1 MKTKHSFI
9 MLLFAALVMVG
20 CEQINEPTTEEGGS
34 TSVDNTNIA
43 SVNKVTNFYGTIYEV
58 ILKDGNRMYFG
69 IKNDSEVRMGNW
81 SYFYDGS
88 EYEYEKYAAY
98 EYKGHLVIPEKITL
112 EGKEY
117 TVTELYDMSVSSLTA
132 SSNRADGEVSWD
144 VTFTKPNTTLLSV
157 VIPNTIKKMTNNCF
171 NACTSLKSVTFEK
184 GCPIKELSAHFGGC
198 SSLEEV
204 VLPDNLSSIGRDA
217 SGSTFAFC
225 TSLKTITL
233 PKSVTKIKD
242 GAFWGC
248 TALENINLENIT
260 VIGNDEWSNR
270 IGTFA
275 GCESL
280 KAINLENAVKIHQ
293 NAFYKCTS
301 LETVKLDNLEVL
313 ETCAFDGCTSLKS
326 IVANKLDTI
335 EAHAFNDCINL
346 KKVELSKAIKIMD
359 NAFHGCISLE
369 DVKLDNLEVLGV
381 NAFDSCTSL
390 KQIELPS
397 IKYLGISVEEDDDW
411 WLDGDAFK
419 NCHSLETVV
428 LGSSLLSTNE
438 GDLFNG
444 CNNLKDVYCYAIN
457 PPMDTDG
464 EEGLFFPR
472 KFVGDFV
479 LHVPASSIEAYKETT
494 WGDVYRVREDDG
506 FIYQDDVVRTIVAIE
521 K

>member
-1 MKTKHSFI
+1 MKTKFSLI

-20 CEQINEPTTEEGGS
+20 CEPVNEPTTEEGG
-34 TSVDNTNIA
+34 TTTVDDSNIA
-43 SVNKVTNFYGTIYEV
+43 SVNKVTNYYGTIYEV

-88 EYEYEKYAAY
+88 EYEYEKYAEY

-117 TVTELYDMSVSSLTA
+117 TVTELYDMSH
-132 SSNRADGEVSWD
+132 ADIGYYD
-144 VTFTKPNTTLLSV
+144 VANTTLLSV
-157 VIPNTIKKMTNNCF
+157 IVPNTIKKITSRCF
-171 NACTSLKSVTFEK
+171 EACTALKSVKFEK
-184 GCPIKELSAHFGGC
+184 GSPIQELVGCCFKGC

-204 VLPDNLSSIGRDA
+204 ILPDNLSFIGTEI
-217 SGSTFAFC
+217 SGETFALC
-225 TSLKTITL
+225 TSLKTINL
-233 PKSVTKIKD
+233 PKTVTKIQD
-242 GAFWGC
+242 GTFLEC
-248 TALENINLENIT
+248 TALENINLENVK
-260 VIGNDEWSNR
+260 VIGMDDVHKK
-270 IGTFA
+270 GTFT
-275 GCESL
+275 GCIS
-280 KAINLENAVKIHQ
+280 LENVD
-293 NAFYKCTS
+293 
-301 LETVKLDNLEVL
+301 LDKLEVL
-313 ETCAFDGCTSLKS
+313 GVNTFNGCTSLK
-326 IVANKLDTI
+326 
-335 EAHAFNDCINL
+335 
-346 KKVELSKAIKIMD
+346 KVELPNANKIMD

-472 KFVGDFV
+472 MFVGDFV

-521 K
+521 E

>member
-1 MKTKHSFI
+1 

-88 EYEYEKYAAY
+88 EYEYEKYAEY

-117 TVTELYDMSVSSLTA
+117 TITELYDMSH
-132 SSNRADGEVSWD
+132 ADIGYYD
-144 VTFTKPNTTLLSV
+144 VANTTLLSV
-157 VIPNTIKKMTNNCF
+157 VVPNTIKKITYRCF
-171 NACTSLKSVTFEK
+171 EACTALKSVKFEK
-184 GCPIKELSAHFGGC
+184 GSPIQELVGCCFKGC

-204 VLPDNLSSIGRDA
+204 ILPDNLSFIGTE
-217 SGSTFAFC
+217 SWGETFALC
-225 TSLKTITL
+225 TSLKTINL
-233 PKSVTKIKD
+233 PKSVTTIKD
-242 GAFWGC
+242 EAFSGC
-248 TALENINLENIT
+248 TALENINLENIKI
-260 VIGNDEWSNR
+260 IGNDRWNDD
-270 IGTFA
+270 GTFM
-275 GCESL
+275 GCTSL
-280 KAINLENAVKIHQ
+280 KNVNLENAVKINS
-293 NAFYKCTS
+293 NAFCRCTS
-301 LETVKLDNLEVL
+301 LETIKLDNLEVL
-313 ETCAFDGCTSLKS
+313 GACAFDSCTALKS

-521 K
+521 E

>member
-1 MKTKHSFI
+1 MKTKFSLI

-20 CEQINEPTTEEGGS
+20 CEPANEPTTEEGGS

-88 EYEYEKYAAY
+88 EYEYEKYAEY

-117 TVTELYDMSVSSLTA
+117 TITELYDMSH
-132 SSNRADGEVSWD
+132 ADIGNYD
-144 VTFTKPNTTLLSV
+144 VANTTLLSV
-157 VIPNTIKKMTNNCF
+157 VIPNTIKKITFRCF
-171 NACTSLKSVTFEK
+171 EACTALKSVKFEK
-184 GCPIKELSAHFGGC
+184 GSPIQELVGSCFKGC

-204 VLPDNLSSIGRDA
+204 ILPDNLSLIGTK
-217 SGSTFAFC
+217 SWGQTFALC
-225 TSLKTITL
+225 TSLKTINL
-233 PKSVTKIKD
+233 PKTVTKIQD
-242 GAFWGC
+242 GTFMGC
-248 TALENINLENIT
+248 T
-260 VIGNDEWSNR
+260 
-270 IGTFA
+270 
-275 GCESL
+275 SL
-280 KAINLENAVKIHQ
+280 KNVNLENAIKINS
-293 NAFYKCTS
+293 NAFCRCTS

-313 ETCAFDGCTSLKS
+313 GTCAFDSCTALKS

-397 IKYLGISVEEDDDW
+397 IKYLGISVKEEKDKMW
-411 WLDGDAFK
+411 WGSGDAF
-419 NCHSLETVV
+419 NDCHSLETVV
-428 LGSSLLSTNE
+428 LGSSLLFTNE

-444 CNNLKDVYCYAIN
+444 CNNLKDVYCYAVN
-457 PPMDTDG
+457 PPMDTDW
-464 EEGLFFPR
+464 EEGDTDYRTIL
-472 KFVGDFV
+472 GDFV
-479 LHVPASSIEAYKETT
+479 LHVPASSIESYKETN
-494 WGDVYRVREDDG
+494 WGAIAYYVESWLVQWIGE
-506 FIYQDDVVRTIVAIE
+506 RTIVAIE
-521 K
+521 E

>member
-20 CEQINEPTTEEGGS
+20 CEQINEPTAGEGGS
-34 TSVDNTNIA
+34 TSVDNTDIA
-43 SVNKVTNFYGTIYEV
+43 SVNKLTNFYGTIYEV

-81 SYFYDGS
+81 SYFYAGS
-88 EYEYEKYAAY
+88 EYEYEKYAEY

-117 TVTELYDMSVSSLTA
+117 TITELYDMSH
-132 SSNRADGEVSWD
+132 ADIGYYD
-144 VTFTKPNTTLLSV
+144 VANTTLLSV
-157 VIPNTIKKMTNNCF
+157 VVPNTIKKITYRCF
-171 NACTSLKSVTFEK
+171 EACTALKSVKFEK
-184 GCPIKELSAHFGGC
+184 GSPIQELVGRCFKGC

-204 VLPDNLSSIGRDA
+204 ILPDNLSFIGTE
-217 SGSTFAFC
+217 SWGETFALC
-225 TSLKTITL
+225 TSLKTINL
-233 PKSVTKIKD
+233 PKTVTKIQD
-242 GAFWGC
+242 GTFLEC
-248 TALENINLENIT
+248 TALENINLENVK
-260 VIGNDEWSNR
+260 VIGMNDVHKK
-270 IGTFA
+270 GTFT
-275 GCESL
+275 G
-280 KAINLENAVKIHQ
+280 
-293 NAFYKCTS
+293 CTS
-301 LETVKLDNLEVL
+301 LENVDLDKLEVL
-313 ETCAFDGCTSLKS
+313 GVNTFNGCTSLK
-326 IVANKLDTI
+326 
-335 EAHAFNDCINL
+335 
-346 KKVELSKAIKIMD
+346 KVELPNANKIMD

-397 IKYLGISVEEDDDW
+397 IRYLGISVEEDDDW
-411 WLDGDAFK
+411 WRDGDAFK

>member
-20 CEQINEPTTEEGGS
+20 CEQINEPTAGEGGS
-34 TSVDNTNIA
+34 TSVDNTDIA
-43 SVNKVTNFYGTIYEV
+43 SVNKLTNFYGTIYEV

-81 SYFYDGS
+81 SYFYAGS
-88 EYEYEKYAAY
+88 EYEYEKYAEY

-117 TVTELYDMSVSSLTA
+117 TITELYDMSH
-132 SSNRADGEVSWD
+132 ADIGYYD
-144 VTFTKPNTTLLSV
+144 VANTTLLSV
-157 VIPNTIKKMTNNCF
+157 VVPNTIKKITYRCF
-171 NACTSLKSVTFEK
+171 EACTALKSVKFEK
-184 GCPIKELSAHFGGC
+184 GSPIQELVGRCFKGC

-204 VLPDNLSSIGRDA
+204 ILPDNLSFIGTE
-217 SGSTFAFC
+217 SWGETFALC
-225 TSLKTITL
+225 TSLKTINL
-233 PKSVTKIKD
+233 PKTVTKIQD
-242 GAFWGC
+242 GTFLEC
-248 TALENINLENIT
+248 TALENINLENVK
-260 VIGNDEWSNR
+260 VIGMNDVHKK
-270 IGTFA
+270 GTFT
-275 GCESL
+275 G
-280 KAINLENAVKIHQ
+280 
-293 NAFYKCTS
+293 CTS
-301 LETVKLDNLEVL
+301 LENVDLDKLEVL
-313 ETCAFDGCTSLKS
+313 GVNTFNGCTSLKK
-326 IVANKLDTI
+326 VELPNANKIMDNAFHGCISLEDVDLDKLEVLGVNT
-335 EAHAFNDCINL
+335 FNGCTSL
-346 KKVELSKAIKIMD
+346 KKVELPNANKIMD

-397 IKYLGISVEEDDDW
+397 IRYLGISVEEDDDW
-411 WLDGDAFK
+411 WRDGDAFK

>member
-1 MKTKHSFI
+1 

-117 TVTELYDMSVSSLTA
+117 TVTELYDMSH
-132 SSNRADGEVSWD
+132 ADIGYYD
-144 VTFTKPNTTLLSV
+144 VANTTLLSV
-157 VIPNTIKKMTNNCF
+157 VVPNTIKKITYRCF
-171 NACTSLKSVTFEK
+171 EACTALKSVKFEK
-184 GCPIKELSAHFGGC
+184 GSPIQELVGCCFKGC

-204 VLPDNLSSIGRDA
+204 ILPDNLSFIGTES
-217 SGSTFAFC
+217 SGETFALC
-225 TSLKTITL
+225 TSLKTIDL
-233 PKSVTKIKD
+233 PKSVTAVK
-242 GAFWGC
+242 GAAFYGC
-248 TALENINLENIT
+248 TSLENINLENVK
-260 VIGNDEWSNR
+260 VIGRDNWYDD
-270 IGTFA
+270 GTFM
-275 GCESL
+275 GCTSL
-280 KAINLENAVKIHQ
+280 KNVNLENAVKINS
-293 NAFYKCTS
+293 NAFCRCTS

-313 ETCAFDGCTSLKS
+313 GACAFDSCTALKS

-381 NAFDSCTSL
+381 NAFDSCISL

-411 WLDGDAFK
+411 WRDGDAFK

-428 LGSSLLSTNE
+428 LGGSLLFTNE

-444 CNNLKDVYCYAIN
+444 CNNLKDVYCYAVN
-457 PPMDTDG
+457 PPMDTDW
-464 EEGLFFPR
+464 EEGDSDYR
-472 KFVGDFV
+472 EFVGDFV
-479 LHVPASSIEAYKETT
+479 LHVPASSIEAYKETA

-521 K
+521 E

>member
-1 MKTKHSFI
+1 MCI
-9 MLLFAALVMVG
+9 RDR
-20 CEQINEPTTEEGGS
+20 PTTEEGG
-34 TSVDNTNIA
+34 TTTVDDSNIA
-43 SVNKVTNFYGTIYEV
+43 SVNKVTNYYGTIYEV

-88 EYEYEKYAAY
+88 EYEYEKYAEY

-117 TVTELYDMSVSSLTA
+117 TVTELYDMSH
-132 SSNRADGEVSWD
+132 ADIGYYD
-144 VTFTKPNTTLLSV
+144 VANTTLLSV
-157 VIPNTIKKMTNNCF
+157 VVPNTIKKITYRCF
-171 NACTSLKSVTFEK
+171 EACTALKSVKFEK
-184 GCPIKELSAHFGGC
+184 GSPIQELVGCCFKGC

-204 VLPDNLSSIGRDA
+204 ILPDNLSFIGTE
-217 SGSTFAFC
+217 SWGETFALC
-225 TSLKTITL
+225 TSLKTINL
-233 PKSVTKIKD
+233 PKTVTKIQD
-242 GAFWGC
+242 GTFLEC
-248 TALENINLENIT
+248 TALENINLENVK
-260 VIGNDEWSNR
+260 VIGMNDVHKE
-270 IGTFA
+270 GTFT
-275 GCESL
+275 G
-280 KAINLENAVKIHQ
+280 
-293 NAFYKCTS
+293 CTS
-301 LETVKLDNLEVL
+301 LENVDLDKLEVL
-313 ETCAFDGCTSLKS
+313 GVNTFNGCTSLK
-326 IVANKLDTI
+326 
-335 EAHAFNDCINL
+335 
-346 KKVELSKAIKIMD
+346 KVELPNANKIMD

-411 WLDGDAFK
+411 WRDGDAFK

-521 K
+521 E

>member
-1 MKTKHSFI
+1 

-117 TVTELYDMSVSSLTA
+117 TVTELYDMSLGSF
-132 SSNRADGEVSWD
+132 NHYDQEY
-144 VTFTKPNTTLLSV
+144 KNPNTTLLSV
-157 VIPNTIKKMTNNCF
+157 TIPKTIKKMTSGCF
-171 NACTSLKSVTFEK
+171 EACTALNSVKFEK
-184 GCPIKELSAHFGGC
+184 GSPIQELSGQFMGC

-204 VLPDNLSSIGRDA
+204 VLPDNLSSIGEGVGLA
-217 SGSTFAFC
+217 FAFC
-225 TSLKTITL
+225 TSLKTIDL
-233 PKSVTKIKD
+233 PKSVTAVK
-242 GAFWGC
+242 GAAFYGC
-248 TALENINLENIT
+248 TSLENINLENVK
-260 VIGNDEWSNR
+260 VIGPAVWYAD
-270 IGTFA
+270 GTFM
-275 GCESL
+275 GCTSL
-280 KAINLENAVKIHQ
+280 KNVNLENAIKINS
-293 NAFYKCTS
+293 NAFCRCTS

-313 ETCAFDGCTSLKS
+313 RTCAFDSCTSLKS

-411 WLDGDAFK
+411 WRDGDAFK

-428 LGSSLLSTNE
+428 LGSSLLSTNK

-457 PPMDTDG
+457 PPMYVDWQVGYSDY
-464 EEGLFFPR
+464 R

-479 LHVPASSIEAYKETT
+479 LHVPASSIEAYKETA

-506 FIYQDDVVRTIVAIE
+506 FIYQDDVRTIVAIE
-521 K
+521 E

>member
-20 CEQINEPTTEEGGS
+20 CEQINEPTTGEGGS
-34 TSVDNTNIA
+34 TSVDNTDIA

-58 ILKDGNRMYFG
+58 ILKDGNHMYFG

-81 SYFYDGS
+81 SYFYAGS
-88 EYEYEKYAAY
+88 EYEYEKYAEY

-117 TVTELYDMSVSSLTA
+117 TITELYDMSH
-132 SSNRADGEVSWD
+132 ADIGYYD
-144 VTFTKPNTTLLSV
+144 VANTTLLSV
-157 VIPNTIKKMTNNCF
+157 VVPNTIKKITYRCF
-171 NACTSLKSVTFEK
+171 EACTALKSVKFEK
-184 GCPIKELSAHFGGC
+184 GSPIQELVGRCFKGC

-204 VLPDNLSSIGRDA
+204 ILPDNLSFIGTE
-217 SGSTFAFC
+217 SWGETFALC
-225 TSLKTITL
+225 TSLKTINL
-233 PKSVTKIKD
+233 PKTVTKIQD
-242 GAFWGC
+242 GTFLEC
-248 TALENINLENIT
+248 TALENINLENVK
-260 VIGNDEWSNR
+260 VIGMNDVHKK
-270 IGTFA
+270 GTFT
-275 GCESL
+275 G
-280 KAINLENAVKIHQ
+280 
-293 NAFYKCTS
+293 CTS
-301 LETVKLDNLEVL
+301 LENVDLDKLEVL
-313 ETCAFDGCTSLKS
+313 GVNTFNGCTSLK
-326 IVANKLDTI
+326 
-335 EAHAFNDCINL
+335 
-346 KKVELSKAIKIMD
+346 KVELPNANKIMD

-411 WLDGDAFK
+411 WRDGDAFK

>member
-20 CEQINEPTTEEGGS
+20 CEQINEPTTGEGGS
-34 TSVDNTNIA
+34 TSVDNTDIA

-58 ILKDGNRMYFG
+58 ILKDGNHMYFG

-81 SYFYDGS
+81 SYFYAGS
-88 EYEYEKYAAY
+88 EYEYEKYAEY

-117 TVTELYDMSVSSLTA
+117 TVTELYDMSH
-132 SSNRADGEVSWD
+132 ADIGYYD
-144 VTFTKPNTTLLSV
+144 VANTTLLSV
-157 VIPNTIKKMTNNCF
+157 VIPNTIKKITYRCF
-171 NACTSLKSVTFEK
+171 EACTALKSVKFEK
-184 GCPIKELSAHFGGC
+184 GSPIQELVGRCFKGC

-204 VLPDNLSSIGRDA
+204 ILPDNLSFIGTE
-217 SGSTFAFC
+217 SWGETFALC
-225 TSLKTITL
+225 TSLKTINL
-233 PKSVTKIKD
+233 PKTVTKIQD
-242 GAFWGC
+242 GTFLEC
-248 TALENINLENIT
+248 TALENINLENVK
-260 VIGNDEWSNR
+260 VIGMNDVHKK
-270 IGTFA
+270 GTFT
-275 GCESL
+275 G
-280 KAINLENAVKIHQ
+280 
-293 NAFYKCTS
+293 CTS
-301 LETVKLDNLEVL
+301 LENVDLDKLEVL
-313 ETCAFDGCTSLKS
+313 GVNTFNGCTSLK
-326 IVANKLDTI
+326 
-335 EAHAFNDCINL
+335 
-346 KKVELSKAIKIMD
+346 KVELPNANKIMD

-397 IKYLGISVEEDDDW
+397 IRYLGISVEEDDDW
-411 WLDGDAFK
+411 WRDGDAFK

>member
-1 MKTKHSFI
+1 

-20 CEQINEPTTEEGGS
+20 CEQINEPTTGEGGS
-34 TSVDNTNIA
+34 TSVDNTDIA
-43 SVNKVTNFYGTIYEV
+43 SVNKLTNFYGTIYEV

-81 SYFYDGS
+81 SYFYAGS
-88 EYEYEKYAAY
+88 EYEYEKYAEY

-117 TVTELYDMSVSSLTA
+117 TITELYDMSH
-132 SSNRADGEVSWD
+132 ADIGYYD
-144 VTFTKPNTTLLSV
+144 VANTTLLSV
-157 VIPNTIKKMTNNCF
+157 VVPNTIKKITYRCF
-171 NACTSLKSVTFEK
+171 EACTALKSVKFEK
-184 GCPIKELSAHFGGC
+184 GSPIQELVGCCFKGC

-204 VLPDNLSSIGRDA
+204 ILPDNLSFIGTE
-217 SGSTFAFC
+217 SWGETFALC
-225 TSLKTITL
+225 TSLKTINL
-233 PKSVTKIKD
+233 PKTVTKIQD
-242 GAFWGC
+242 GTFLEC
-248 TALENINLENIT
+248 TALENINLENVK
-260 VIGNDEWSNR
+260 VIGMNDVHKK
-270 IGTFA
+270 GTFT
-275 GCESL
+275 G
-280 KAINLENAVKIHQ
+280 
-293 NAFYKCTS
+293 CTS
-301 LETVKLDNLEVL
+301 LENVDLDKLEVL
-313 ETCAFDGCTSLKS
+313 GVNTFNGCTSLK
-326 IVANKLDTI
+326 
-335 EAHAFNDCINL
+335 
-346 KKVELSKAIKIMD
+346 KVELPNANKIMD

-397 IKYLGISVEEDDDW
+397 IRYLGISVEEDDDW
-411 WLDGDAFK
+411 WRDGDAFK

-506 FIYQDDVVRTIVAIE
+506 FIYQDDVRTIVAIE

>member
-1 MKTKHSFI
+1 
-9 MLLFAALVMVG
+9 MLLLAAWLMVG
-20 CEQINEPTTEEGGS
+20 CEPVNEPTTEEGG
-34 TSVDNTNIA
+34 TTTVDDSNIA
-43 SVNKVTNFYGTIYEV
+43 SVNKVTNYYGTIYEV

-88 EYEYEKYAAY
+88 EYEYEKYAEY

-117 TVTELYDMSVSSLTA
+117 TVTELYDMSH
-132 SSNRADGEVSWD
+132 ADIGYYD
-144 VTFTKPNTTLLSV
+144 VANTTLLSV
-157 VIPNTIKKMTNNCF
+157 VVPNTIKKITYRCF
-171 NACTSLKSVTFEK
+171 EACTALKSVKFEK
-184 GCPIKELSAHFGGC
+184 GSPIQELVGRCFKGC

-204 VLPDNLSSIGRDA
+204 ILPDNLSFIGTE
-217 SGSTFAFC
+217 SWGETFALC
-225 TSLKTITL
+225 TSLKTINL
-233 PKSVTKIKD
+233 PKTVTKIQD
-242 GAFWGC
+242 GTFLEC
-248 TALENINLENIT
+248 TALENINLENVK
-260 VIGNDEWSNR
+260 VIGMNDSHKK
-270 IGTFA
+270 GTFT
-275 GCESL
+275 GCIS
-280 KAINLENAVKIHQ
+280 LENVD
-293 NAFYKCTS
+293 
-301 LETVKLDNLEVL
+301 LDKLEVL
-313 ETCAFDGCTSLKS
+313 GVNTFNGCTSLK
-326 IVANKLDTI
+326 
-335 EAHAFNDCINL
+335 
-346 KKVELSKAIKIMD
+346 KVELPNANKIMD

-411 WLDGDAFK
+411 WRDGDAFK

-521 K
+521 E

>member
-20 CEQINEPTTEEGGS
+20 CEQINEPTTGEGGS
-34 TSVDNTNIA
+34 TSVDNTDIA

-58 ILKDGNRMYFG
+58 ILKDGNHMYFG

-81 SYFYDGS
+81 SYFYAGS
-88 EYEYEKYAAY
+88 EYEYEKYAEY

-117 TVTELYDMSVSSLTA
+117 TITELYDMSH
-132 SSNRADGEVSWD
+132 ADIGYYD
-144 VTFTKPNTTLLSV
+144 VANTTLLSV
-157 VIPNTIKKMTNNCF
+157 VVPNTIKKITYRCF
-171 NACTSLKSVTFEK
+171 EACTALKSVKFEK
-184 GCPIKELSAHFGGC
+184 GSPIQELVGRCFKGC

-204 VLPDNLSSIGRDA
+204 ILPDNLSFIGTE
-217 SGSTFAFC
+217 SWGETFALC
-225 TSLKTITL
+225 TSLKTINL
-233 PKSVTKIKD
+233 PKTVTKIQD
-242 GAFWGC
+242 GTFLEC
-248 TALENINLENIT
+248 TALENINLENVK
-260 VIGNDEWSNR
+260 VIGMNDVHKK
-270 IGTFA
+270 GTFT
-275 GCESL
+275 G
-280 KAINLENAVKIHQ
+280 
-293 NAFYKCTS
+293 CTS
-301 LETVKLDNLEVL
+301 LENVDLDKLEVL
-313 ETCAFDGCTSLKS
+313 GVNTFNGCTSLK
-326 IVANKLDTI
+326 
-335 EAHAFNDCINL
+335 
-346 KKVELSKAIKIMD
+346 KVELPNANKIMD

-397 IKYLGISVEEDDDW
+397 IRYLGISVEEDDDW
-411 WLDGDAFK
+411 WRDGDAFK

>member
-117 TVTELYDMSVSSLTA
+117 TVTELYDMSH
-132 SSNRADGEVSWD
+132 ADIGYYD
-144 VTFTKPNTTLLSV
+144 VANTTLLSV
-157 VIPNTIKKMTNNCF
+157 VVPNTIKKITYRCF
-171 NACTSLKSVTFEK
+171 EACTALKSVKFEK
-184 GCPIKELSAHFGGC
+184 GSPIQELVGCCFKGC

-204 VLPDNLSSIGRDA
+204 ILPDNLSFIGTE
-217 SGSTFAFC
+217 SWGETFALC
-225 TSLKTITL
+225 TSLKTINL
-233 PKSVTKIKD
+233 PKTVTKIQD
-242 GAFWGC
+242 GTFLEC
-248 TALENINLENIT
+248 TALENINLENVK
-260 VIGNDEWSNR
+260 VIGMNDVHKE
-270 IGTFA
+270 GAFA
-275 GCESL
+275 G
-280 KAINLENAVKIHQ
+280 
-293 NAFYKCTS
+293 CTS
-301 LETVKLDNLEVL
+301 LENVDLDKLEVL
-313 ETCAFDGCTSLKS
+313 GVNTFNGCTSLK
-326 IVANKLDTI
+326 
-335 EAHAFNDCINL
+335 
-346 KKVELSKAIKIMD
+346 KVELPNANKIMD
-359 NAFHGCISLE
+359 NAFHGCTSLKNINLESTINIYDYAFQKCISLE
-369 DVKLDNLEVLGV
+369 EVKLDNLEVLGAY
-381 NAFDSCTSL
+381 AFDSCVSL

-397 IKYLGISVEEDDDW
+397 IKYLGISVEEDKDDFW
-411 WLDGDAFK
+411 WQDGDAFK
-419 NCHSLETVV
+419 NCHSLETVI
-428 LGSSLLSTNE
+428 LGSSLLYTNRNA
-438 GDLFNG
+438 LFNG

-457 PPMDTDG
+457 PPMYVDWQVGRSDY
-464 EEGLFFPR
+464 R

-479 LHVPASSIEAYKETT
+479 LHVPASSIEAYKETA

-506 FIYQDDVVRTIVAIE
+506 FIYQDDVRTIVAIE
-521 K
+521 E

>member
-1 MKTKHSFI
+1 MKTKISLM
-9 MLLFAALVMVG
+9 MLLLAAWLLVG
-20 CEQINEPTTEEGGS
+20 CEPINEPTTEEGG
-34 TSVDNTNIA
+34 TTTVDDSNIA
-43 SVNKVTNFYGTIYEV
+43 SVNKVTNYYGTIYEV

-81 SYFYDGS
+81 GYFYDGS
-88 EYEYEKYAAY
+88 GYEYEKYAAY

-117 TVTELYDMSVSSLTA
+117 TVTELYGMSVGSF
-132 SSNRADGEVSWD
+132 NKYDQEY
-144 VTFTKPNTTLLSV
+144 KNPNTTLLSV
-157 VIPNTIKKMTNNCF
+157 TIPKTIKKMTDYCF
-171 NACTSLKSVTFEK
+171 QACTSLKSVTFEK
-184 GCPIKELSAHFGGC
+184 GSPIKELSVQFIGC
-198 SSLEEV
+198 SSLEDV

-217 SGSTFAFC
+217 WSATFAFC

-233 PKSVTKIKD
+233 PKSVTTIKD
-242 GAFWGC
+242 EAFYGC
-248 TALENINLENIT
+248 TALENINLENIK
-260 VIGNDEWSNR
+260 VVGEGHVHWMEEV
-270 IGTFA
+270 GAFA
-275 GCESL
+275 GCTSL
-280 KAINLENAVKIHQ
+280 KTINLENAVKIHQ

-444 CNNLKDVYCYAIN
+444 CNNLKDVYCYAVN

-521 K
+521 E

>member
-1 MKTKHSFI
+1 MKTKFSLI
-9 MLLFAALVMVG
+9 MLLLAAWLMVG
-20 CEQINEPTTEEGGS
+20 CEPVNEPTTEEGG
-34 TSVDNTNIA
+34 TTTVDDSNIA
-43 SVNKVTNFYGTIYEV
+43 SVNKVTNYYGTIYEV

-88 EYEYEKYAAY
+88 EYEYEKYAEY

-117 TVTELYDMSVSSLTA
+117 TVTELYDMSH
-132 SSNRADGEVSWD
+132 ADIGYYD
-144 VTFTKPNTTLLSV
+144 VANTTLLSV
-157 VIPNTIKKMTNNCF
+157 VVPNTIKKITYRCF
-171 NACTSLKSVTFEK
+171 EACTALKSVKFEK
-184 GCPIKELSAHFGGC
+184 GSPIQELVGRCFKGC

-204 VLPDNLSSIGRDA
+204 ILPDNLSFIGTE
-217 SGSTFAFC
+217 SWGETFALC
-225 TSLKTITL
+225 TSLKTINL
-233 PKSVTKIKD
+233 PKTVTKIQD
-242 GAFWGC
+242 GTFLEC
-248 TALENINLENIT
+248 TALENINLENVK
-260 VIGNDEWSNR
+260 VIGMNDSHKK
-270 IGTFA
+270 GTFT
-275 GCESL
+275 GCIS
-280 KAINLENAVKIHQ
+280 LENVD
-293 NAFYKCTS
+293 
-301 LETVKLDNLEVL
+301 LDKLEVL
-313 ETCAFDGCTSLKS
+313 GVNTFNGCTSLK
-326 IVANKLDTI
+326 
-335 EAHAFNDCINL
+335 
-346 KKVELSKAIKIMD
+346 KVELPNANKIMD

-411 WLDGDAFK
+411 WRDGDAFK

-521 K
+521 E

>member
-34 TSVDNTNIA
+34 TSVDNTDIA

-58 ILKDGNRMYFG
+58 ILKDGNHMYFG

-88 EYEYEKYAAY
+88 EYEYEKYAEY

-117 TVTELYDMSVSSLTA
+117 TVTELYDMSH
-132 SSNRADGEVSWD
+132 ADIGYYD
-144 VTFTKPNTTLLSV
+144 VANTTLLSV
-157 VIPNTIKKMTNNCF
+157 VVPNTIKKITFRCF
-171 NACTSLKSVTFEK
+171 EACTALKSVKFEK
-184 GCPIKELSAHFGGC
+184 GSPIQELVGCCFKGC

-204 VLPDNLSSIGRDA
+204 ILPDNLSFIGTE
-217 SGSTFAFC
+217 SWGETFALC
-225 TSLKTITL
+225 TSLKTINL
-233 PKSVTKIKD
+233 PKSVTTIKD
-242 GAFWGC
+242 EAFSGC
-248 TALENINLENIT
+248 TALENINLENIKI
-260 VIGNDEWSNR
+260 IGNDRWDE
-270 IGTFA
+270 GAFA
-275 GCESL
+275 GCTSL
-280 KAINLENAVKIHQ
+280 KTINLEKGVKIHP
-293 NAFYKCTS
+293 NAFYRCTS

-313 ETCAFDGCTSLKS
+313 EASAFDGCTSLKS

-335 EAHAFNDCINL
+335 ETHAFNDCINL

-381 NAFDSCTSL
+381 NAFDSCISL

-411 WLDGDAFK
+411 WRDGDAFK

-457 PPMDTDG
+457 PPMYVDWQVGRSDY
-464 EEGLFFPR
+464 R

-479 LHVPASSIEAYKETT
+479 LHVPASSIEAYKETA

-506 FIYQDDVVRTIVAIE
+506 FIYQDDVRTIVAIE
-521 K
+521 E

>member
-1 MKTKHSFI
+1 M
-9 MLLFAALVMVG
+9 
-20 CEQINEPTTEEGGS
+20 
-34 TSVDNTNIA
+34 
-43 SVNKVTNFYGTIYEV
+43 
-58 ILKDGNRMYFG
+58 KDGNHMYFG

-81 SYFYDGS
+81 SYFYAGS
-88 EYEYEKYAAY
+88 EYEYEKYAEY

-117 TVTELYDMSVSSLTA
+117 TVTELYDMSH
-132 SSNRADGEVSWD
+132 ADIGYYD
-144 VTFTKPNTTLLSV
+144 VANTTLLSV
-157 VIPNTIKKMTNNCF
+157 VIPNTIKKITYRCF
-171 NACTSLKSVTFEK
+171 EACTALKSVKFEK
-184 GCPIKELSAHFGGC
+184 GSPIQELVGRCFKGC

-204 VLPDNLSSIGRDA
+204 ILPDNLSFIGTE
-217 SGSTFAFC
+217 SWGETFALC
-225 TSLKTITL
+225 TSLKTINL
-233 PKSVTKIKD
+233 PKTVTKIQD
-242 GAFWGC
+242 GTFLEC
-248 TALENINLENIT
+248 TALENINLENVK
-260 VIGNDEWSNR
+260 VIGMNDVHKK
-270 IGTFA
+270 GTFT
-275 GCESL
+275 G
-280 KAINLENAVKIHQ
+280 
-293 NAFYKCTS
+293 CTS
-301 LETVKLDNLEVL
+301 LENVDLDKLEVL
-313 ETCAFDGCTSLKS
+313 GVNTFNGCTSLK
-326 IVANKLDTI
+326 
-335 EAHAFNDCINL
+335 
-346 KKVELSKAIKIMD
+346 KVELPNANKIMD

-397 IKYLGISVEEDDDW
+397 IRYLGISVEEDDDW
-411 WLDGDAFK
+411 WRDGDAFK

>member
-1 MKTKHSFI
+1 

-88 EYEYEKYAAY
+88 EYEYEKYAEY

-117 TVTELYDMSVSSLTA
+117 TITELYDMSH
-132 SSNRADGEVSWD
+132 ADIGYYD
-144 VTFTKPNTTLLSV
+144 VANTTLLSV
-157 VIPNTIKKMTNNCF
+157 VVPNTIKKITYRCF
-171 NACTSLKSVTFEK
+171 EACTALKSVKFEK
-184 GCPIKELSAHFGGC
+184 GSPIQELVGCCFKGC

-204 VLPDNLSSIGRDA
+204 ILPDNLSFIGTE
-217 SGSTFAFC
+217 SWGETFALC
-225 TSLKTITL
+225 TSLKTINL
-233 PKSVTKIKD
+233 PKSVTTIKD
-242 GAFWGC
+242 EAFSGC
-248 TALENINLENIT
+248 TALENINLENIKI
-260 VIGNDEWSNR
+260 IGNDRWNDD
-270 IGTFA
+270 GTFM
-275 GCESL
+275 GCTSL
-280 KAINLENAVKIHQ
+280 KNVNLENAVKINS
-293 NAFYKCTS
+293 NAFCRCTS

-313 ETCAFDGCTSLKS
+313 GACAFDSCTALKS

-411 WLDGDAFK
+411 WRDGDAFK

-521 K
+521 E

>member
-1 MKTKHSFI
+1 

-20 CEQINEPTTEEGGS
+20 CEQINEPTTGEGGS
-34 TSVDNTNIA
+34 TSVDNTDIA

-58 ILKDGNRMYFG
+58 ILKDGNHMYFG

-81 SYFYDGS
+81 SYFYAGS
-88 EYEYEKYAAY
+88 EYEYEKYAEY

-117 TVTELYDMSVSSLTA
+117 TVTELYDMSH
-132 SSNRADGEVSWD
+132 ADIGYYD
-144 VTFTKPNTTLLSV
+144 VANTTLLSV
-157 VIPNTIKKMTNNCF
+157 VIPNTIKKITFRCF
-171 NACTSLKSVTFEK
+171 EACTALKSVKFEK
-184 GCPIKELSAHFGGC
+184 GSPIQELVGSCFKGC

-204 VLPDNLSSIGRDA
+204 ILPDNLSFIGTE
-217 SGSTFAFC
+217 SWGETFALC
-225 TSLKTITL
+225 TSLKTINL
-233 PKSVTKIKD
+233 PKSVTTIKD
-242 GAFWGC
+242 EAFSGC
-248 TALENINLENIT
+248 TALENINLENIKI
-260 VIGNDEWSNR
+260 IGNE
-270 IGTFA
+270 GAFA
-275 GCESL
+275 G
-280 KAINLENAVKIHQ
+280 
-293 NAFYKCTS
+293 CTS
-301 LETVKLDNLEVL
+301 LENVDLDKLEVL
-313 ETCAFDGCTSLKS
+313 GVNTFNGCTSLK
-326 IVANKLDTI
+326 
-335 EAHAFNDCINL
+335 
-346 KKVELSKAIKIMD
+346 KVELPNANKIMD

-397 IKYLGISVEEDDDW
+397 IRYLGISVEEDDDW
-411 WLDGDAFK
+411 WRDGDAFK

>member
-34 TSVDNTNIA
+34 TSVDNTDIA

-58 ILKDGNRMYFG
+58 ILKDGNHMYFG

-88 EYEYEKYAAY
+88 EYEYEKYAEY

-117 TVTELYDMSVSSLTA
+117 TVTELYDMSH
-132 SSNRADGEVSWD
+132 ADIGYYD
-144 VTFTKPNTTLLSV
+144 VANTTLLSV
-157 VIPNTIKKMTNNCF
+157 VVPNTIKKITFRCF
-171 NACTSLKSVTFEK
+171 EACTALKSVKFEK
-184 GCPIKELSAHFGGC
+184 GSPIQELVGCCFKGC

-204 VLPDNLSSIGRDA
+204 ILPDNLSFIGTE
-217 SGSTFAFC
+217 SWGETFALC
-225 TSLKTITL
+225 TSLKTINL
-233 PKSVTKIKD
+233 PKSVTTIKD
-242 GAFWGC
+242 EAFSGC
-248 TALENINLENIT
+248 TALENINLENIKI
-260 VIGNDEWSNR
+260 IGNDRWDE
-270 IGTFA
+270 GAFA
-275 GCESL
+275 GCTSL
-280 KAINLENAVKIHQ
+280 KTINLEKGVKIHP
-293 NAFYKCTS
+293 NAFYRCTS

-313 ETCAFDGCTSLKS
+313 EASAFDGCTSLKS

-369 DVKLDNLEVLGV
+369 DVKLANFEVLGV

-494 WGDVYRVREDDG
+494 WGDVYRVEDDG
-506 FIYQDDVVRTIVAIE
+506 FIYQDYDVVRTIVAIE
-521 K
+521 E

>member
-1 MKTKHSFI
+1 
-9 MLLFAALVMVG
+9 MVG
-20 CEQINEPTTEEGGS
+20 CEPVNEPTTEDGGT
-34 TSVDNTNIA
+34 TSLDDSNIA

-88 EYEYEKYAAY
+88 EYEYEKYAEY

-117 TVTELYDMSVSSLTA
+117 TVTELYDMSH
-132 SSNRADGEVSWD
+132 ADIGYYD
-144 VTFTKPNTTLLSV
+144 VANTTLLSV
-157 VIPNTIKKMTNNCF
+157 VVPNTIKKITFRCF
-171 NACTSLKSVTFEK
+171 EACTALKSVKFEK
-184 GCPIKELSAHFGGC
+184 GSPIQELVGCCFKGC

-204 VLPDNLSSIGRDA
+204 ILPDNLSFIGTE
-217 SGSTFAFC
+217 SWGETFALC
-225 TSLKTITL
+225 TSLKTINL
-233 PKSVTKIKD
+233 PKSVTTIKD
-242 GAFWGC
+242 EAFSGC
-248 TALENINLENIT
+248 TALENINLENIKI
-260 VIGNDEWSNR
+260 IGNDRWDE
-270 IGTFA
+270 GAFA
-275 GCESL
+275 GCTSL
-280 KAINLENAVKIHQ
+280 KTINLEKAVKIHP
-293 NAFYKCTS
+293 NAFYRCTS

-313 ETCAFDGCTSLKS
+313 EASAFDGCTSLKS

-335 EAHAFNDCINL
+335 ETHAFNDCINL

-381 NAFDSCTSL
+381 NAFDSCISL

-411 WLDGDAFK
+411 WRDGDAFK

-444 CNNLKDVYCYAIN
+444 CNNLKDVYCYAVN

-521 K
+521 E

>member
-1 MKTKHSFI
+1 MKTKMSLM
-9 MLLFAALVMVG
+9 MLLLAALVMVG
-20 CEQINEPTTEEGGS
+20 CEPVNEPTAEEGGT
-34 TSVDNTNIA
+34 TSLDDSNIA

-69 IKNDSEVRMGNW
+69 RKNDSEVRMGDW

-88 EYEYEKYAAY
+88 EYEYEKYAEY
-98 EYKGHLVIPEKITL
+98 DYKGHLVIPEKITL

-117 TVTELYDMSVSSLTA
+117 TVTELYGMSLGSFYDQEYE
-132 SSNRADGEVSWD
+132 N
-144 VTFTKPNTTLLSV
+144 PNTTLLSV
-157 VIPNTIKKMTNNCF
+157 VIPNTIKKMTNGCF
-171 NACTSLKSVTFEK
+171 EACTALKSVKFEK
-184 GCPIKELSAHFGGC
+184 GSPIKELVGDCFMGC

-204 VLPDNLSSIGRDA
+204 VLPDNLSSIGDEW
-217 SGSTFAFC
+217 GSTFAFC
-225 TSLKTITL
+225 TSLKTINL

-248 TALENINLENIT
+248 TALENINLENIKI
-260 VIGNDEWSNR
+260 IGNDRWDE
-270 IGTFA
+270 GAFA
-275 GCESL
+275 GCTSL
-280 KAINLENAVKIHQ
+280 KTINLEKAVKIHP
-293 NAFYKCTS
+293 NAFYRCTS
-301 LETVKLDNLEVL
+301 LETVKLDNLEVFG
-313 ETCAFDGCTSLKS
+313 TCAFDSCTSLKS

-381 NAFDSCTSL
+381 NAFDSCVSL

-411 WLDGDAFK
+411 WRDGDAFK

-457 PPMDTDG
+457 PPMDADG

-506 FIYQDDVVRTIVAIE
+506 FIYQDDVRTIVAIE
-521 K
+521 E